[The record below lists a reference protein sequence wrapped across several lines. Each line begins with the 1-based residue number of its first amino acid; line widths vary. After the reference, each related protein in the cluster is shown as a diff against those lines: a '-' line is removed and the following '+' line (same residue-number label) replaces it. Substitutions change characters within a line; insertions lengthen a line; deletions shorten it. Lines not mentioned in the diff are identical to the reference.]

1 MVEGD
6 EADRMKGYLQLFAPE
21 GGSGFPDVEDVDA
34 LSHSGQGRNLGSMS
48 NAGTLDQQQLSA
60 SVAGGNS
67 VDQLAKSSAFQ
78 DPTLDWNKVGRVYK
92 ANEQL
97 ESILEREM
105 SRLKIVMD
113 KRIAAQDIELE
124 EKALVARGKK
134 K

>member
-1 MVEGD
+1 MSGSAIGATSGD
-6 EADRMKGYLQLFAPE
+6 HFQ
-21 GGSGFPDVEDVDA
+21 
-34 LSHSGQGRNLGSMS
+34 
-48 NAGTLDQQQLSA
+48 
-60 SVAGGNS
+60 
-67 VDQLAKSSAFQ
+67 Q
-78 DPTLDWNKVGRVYK
+78 DPTVDWNKVGRVYK
-92 ANEQL
+92 SNEQL